1 MTEESPE
8 PTADED
14 GEEGMIFASAAARR
28 DTILRIVAV
37 LCLVGGGMMMLQTL
51 LPGVTDPDWIRH
63 QLGTLGPVAPVAFV
77 ALQAGQVILAPIP
90 GQMLA
95 GVGGYLF
102 GIGLRAGYSMIG
114 VVIGSTVVFLASRR
128 FGRSYAERVVNQAAL
143 QRWDTFINNS
153 AIAALFVCFLLPTF
167 PDDLL
172 CFVAGLTDLRLRR
185 FLTLVVV
192 GRTPTF
198 VAVAFAG
205 TQPADGMF
213 GQFIFALSVLTL
225 SSVAVYLTR
234 DHIVARL
241 QSHS

>member
-1 MTEESPE
+1 
-8 PTADED
+8 
-14 GEEGMIFASAAARR
+14 
-28 DTILRIVAV
+28 
-37 LCLVGGGMMMLQTL
+37 
-51 LPGVTDPDWIRH
+51 
-63 QLGTLGPVAPVAFV
+63 
-77 ALQAGQVILAPIP
+77 
-90 GQMLA
+90 MLA

-172 CFVAGLTDLRLRR
+172 CFVAGLTDLWLRR
-185 FLTLVVV
+185 FLNPVVV
-192 GRTPTF
+192 GRTPMF
-198 VAVAFAG
+198 VAVTFAG
-205 TQPADGMF
+205 TQLADGMF